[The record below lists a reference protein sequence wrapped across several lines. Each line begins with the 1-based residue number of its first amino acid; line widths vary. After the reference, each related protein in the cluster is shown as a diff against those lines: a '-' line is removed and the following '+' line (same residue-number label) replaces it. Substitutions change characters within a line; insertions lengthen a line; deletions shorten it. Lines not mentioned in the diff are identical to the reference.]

1 MDTRTLYEEC
11 LSGVVHEVEQQL
23 IKCPDLE
30 PEFEKMY
37 LTAVGSG
44 MRFRPCLAHIA
55 HTMCGG
61 GAEKALIPAAVALEL
76 LHKASL
82 IHDDL
87 IDGDTLRRGE
97 SSFHHVYGTEKAVI
111 MGDFL
116 VARAYLVINDLEEYV
131 PLEVWREVRRRFTAA
146 HYDMCSGELL
156 ELVECEGIPTL
167 DRVERV
173 LIGKTASLIEQSLA
187 IGAVLGGGNV
197 FEVNALAKYGR
208 LIGIIFQTANDINNL
223 SGFDSD
229 VKGDSLSDLVGRRVG
244 LPIVGLAMYLGKE
257 RFENLCQL
265 AQKGGGGKKLAEIEL
280 TRLMKEGQ
288 VRLWLDSILGKFRS
302 EALNALSVFPTSLE
316 KQALESVGM
325 EMFESWFWRPHRDN
339 EGWI

>member
-11 LSGVVHEVEQQL
+11 LSGIVRQVEQQL
-23 IKCPDLE
+23 IECPNLE
-30 PEFEKMY
+30 PEFKEMY
-37 LTAVGSG
+37 LAAVGSG
-44 MRFRPCLAHIA
+44 MRFRPCLAYIA
-55 HTMCGG
+55 HRMCGG
-61 GAEKALIPAAVALEL
+61 GAEEALMLAAVAIEL

-87 IDGDTLRRGE
+87 IDGDTLRRGN
-97 SSFHHVYGTEKAVI
+97 SSFHHVYGSEKAVI

-116 VARAYLVINDLEEYV
+116 VARAYLAMNDLEEFV

-146 HYDMCSGELL
+146 HRDMCSGELL
-156 ELVECEGIPTL
+156 ELVELEGIPTL
-167 DRVERV
+167 DRAERV

-197 FEVNALAKYGR
+197 SEVNALAKYGR
-208 LIGIIFQTANDINNL
+208 LVGVIFQTANDINNL

-229 VKGDSLSDLVGRRVG
+229 VKGASLSDLAGRRVG
-244 LPIVGLAMYLGKE
+244 FPIVGLAKYLGKE

-265 AQKGGGGKKLAEIEL
+265 AEKGGEGKRLAEIEL
-280 TRLMKEGQ
+280 TRLMEKGQ
-288 VRLWLDSILGKFRS
+288 VRLWLDRILGEFRS
-302 EALNALSVFPTSLE
+302 EAINALSVFPQSLE

-325 EMFESWFWRPHRDN
+325 EMFESWFWRPHQDN
-339 EGWI
+339 EG